1 MSAAKIPFVD
11 LGQQYRA
18 LKPEMDAAVTA
29 VMGRGD
35 FILGEDVAAFERE
48 FAEFCQAEHCIGVS
62 DGLDA
67 LQLALRVLGI
77 GPGDEVILPTHTFIA
92 TALAVWQSGAKP
104 VLVDVDPCHYT
115 MDPEATAR
123 AITSRTKAL
132 LPVHL
137 YGQPADMDPLLELAR
152 KHKLSVVE
160 DAAQA
165 HGAEYK
171 GRRCGTLGD
180 IGCFSFYP
188 GKNLGAYGDAGGITT
203 QREDL
208 ASRLR
213 ILRNYGQQPKNV
225 HPLKGFNSRL
235 DTMQA
240 AILRVKLRHLESWN
254 ESRRKAAARYGE
266 LLRNSKIQAPAT
278 ATYAKHVWH
287 LYVIETDH
295 RPAVQSALDAAG
307 ASHGVHYPSPVHLHE
322 AFRDLGYARGSFP
335 VAEALTPRIVSLPI
349 FPEITEDQ
357 IQRIAAAC
365 RSV

>member
-1 MSAAKIPFVD
+1 MSAGKIPFVD
-11 LGQQYRA
+11 LGQQYQA
-18 LKPEMDAAVTA
+18 LKSEIDAAVTA
-29 VMGRGD
+29 GMGRGD

-48 FAEFCQAEHCIGVS
+48 FAAFCRAEHCIGVS
-62 DGLDA
+62 DGVDA

-77 GPGDEVILPTHTFIA
+77 GRGDEVILPTHTFIA
-92 TALAVWQSGAKP
+92 TALAVWQAGAKP
-104 VLVDVDPCHYT
+104 VLVDVDPRYYT

-132 LPVHL
+132 MPVHL
-137 YGQPADMDPLLELAR
+137 YGQPADMDPLIDLAR
-152 KHKLSVVE
+152 KHKLSIVE

-180 IGCFSFYP
+180 LGCFSFYP

-203 QREDL
+203 QRGDL
-208 ASRLR
+208 ANQLR

-235 DTMQA
+235 DTLQA

-254 ESRRKAAARYGE
+254 ERRRSAAGRYGE
-266 LLRNSKIQAPAT
+266 LLRNSKVHTPAT
-278 ATYAKHVWH
+278 AAYAKHVWH
-287 LYVIETDH
+287 LYVIETDN
-295 RPAVQSALDAAG
+295 RPAVQAALDAAG
-307 ASHGVHYPSPVHLHE
+307 ASYGVHYPTPVHLHE
-322 AFRDLGYARGSFP
+322 AFRDLGYGRGSFP

-357 IQRIAAAC
+357 LQRIATAC